1 MKNIASGI
9 FLDVK
14 KEFEKTSHTLQLK
27 KKIEH
32 VEIRGIFSKVIHPK
46 GWFG

>member
-14 KEFEKTSHTLQLK
+14 KEFETTSHTLQL

-32 VEIRGIFSKVIHPK
+32 VEIRGIFIKVIYP
-46 GWFG
+46 